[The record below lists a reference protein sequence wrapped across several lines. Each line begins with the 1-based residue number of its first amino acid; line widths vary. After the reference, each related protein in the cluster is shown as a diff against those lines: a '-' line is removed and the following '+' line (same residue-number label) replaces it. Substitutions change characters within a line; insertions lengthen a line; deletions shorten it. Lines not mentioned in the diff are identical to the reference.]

1 MNKKKLRNVT
11 ILVTTAIMI
20 SQYPVAVANAAP
32 PEDGNWTLLP
42 ASSDEFDGACLD
54 ESKWTNGIWYDVST
68 DLAFHP
74 GNVSV
79 EDGNLVIRAKKES
92 YNNKNYTIGAV
103 ESKFEVPGT
112 ASYVEVRAKALDKN
126 ANVLSAIWMQSSPMH
141 AGVNPNPEI
150 DIMETF
156 DFSKMTSTLHTWYES
171 PSMHFQM
178 GTNRWNT
185 GLSDISED
193 YHTYAL
199 ERRNGVMKF
208 YFDGQ
213 LTWER
218 SSIEDSFV
226 ELSRHMVLSLEG
238 HLGAPNDVYLPGA
251 FLVDYVRTYY
261 DSNFSGVPE
270 DGTYQIVNRKSG
282 KALALPDG
290 ELGEKPQ
297 LVQKECGNADVWTI
311 TKQGDGTVVI
321 TNSENPTYCVDLKG
335 DVGATKN
342 GTAVLQYPYHG
353 AVNQKWYLVPTKD
366 GAAVQIMSALSGKA
380 LCVKDASTEEHASI
394 IQWTYE
400 SNTDANDEWTFVPVV
415 Q

>member
-54 ESKWTNGIWYDVST
+54 ESKWTN
-68 DLAFHP
+68 
-74 GNVSV
+74 
-79 EDGNLVIRAKKES
+79 
-92 YNNKNYTIGAV
+92 
-103 ESKFEVPGT
+103 
-112 ASYVEVRAKALDKN
+112 
-126 ANVLSAIWMQSSPMH
+126 
-141 AGVNPNPEI
+141 
-150 DIMETF
+150 
-156 DFSKMTSTLHTWYES
+156 
-171 PSMHFQM
+171 
-178 GTNRWNT
+178 
-185 GLSDISED
+185 
-193 YHTYAL
+193 
-199 ERRNGVMKF
+199 
-208 YFDGQ
+208 
-213 LTWER
+213 
-218 SSIEDSFV
+218 
-226 ELSRHMVLSLEG
+226 
-238 HLGAPNDVYLPGA
+238 
-251 FLVDYVRTYY
+251 
-261 DSNFSGVPE
+261 
-270 DGTYQIVNRKSG
+270 
-282 KALALPDG
+282 
-290 ELGEKPQ
+290 
-297 LVQKECGNADVWTI
+297 
-311 TKQGDGTVVI
+311 GTVVI